1 MIITLV
7 VIILC
12 IANYVRLVQKQKSE
26 TYDIALVECGA
37 LQKPS
42 YNIQKEFYRFLTAG
56 FVHFSIAHLLIN
68 MYCLWSMGSSMEM
81 MLGPVRYCILLF
93 GSIITG
99 NIFAYLM
106 GDEYSISGGMSSGI
120 YGLLAVE
127 ATLIFATYGIEGI
140 TGNPSLLTA
149 LLLNLGMNF
158 MPGVGWKSHLGG
170 ACFGVLFVS
179 YLFYF

>member
-1 MIITLV
+1 MIITLT

-12 IANYVRLVQKQKSE
+12 IANYIRLVQKQKSE

-56 FVHFSIAHLLIN
+56 FVHFSVAHLLIN

-81 MLGPVRYCILLF
+81 MLGPVRYSILLF

-106 GDEYSISGGMSSGI
+106 GDEYSISGGMSS
-120 YGLLAVE
+120 
-127 ATLIFATYGIEGI
+127 
-140 TGNPSLLTA
+140 
-149 LLLNLGMNF
+149 
-158 MPGVGWKSHLGG
+158 
-170 ACFGVLFVS
+170 
-179 YLFYF
+179 

>member
-1 MIITLV
+1 
-7 VIILC
+7 
-12 IANYVRLVQKQKSE
+12 
-26 TYDIALVECGA
+26 
-37 LQKPS
+37 
-42 YNIQKEFYRFLTAG
+42 
-56 FVHFSIAHLLIN
+56 
-68 MYCLWSMGSSMEM
+68 MEM
-81 MLGPVRYCILLF
+81 MLGPVRYSILLF

-127 ATLIFATYGIEGI
+127 VTLIFATYGIEGI
-140 TGNPSLLTA
+140 TGSPSLLTA

-170 ACFGVLFVS
+170 ACFGVLFAS